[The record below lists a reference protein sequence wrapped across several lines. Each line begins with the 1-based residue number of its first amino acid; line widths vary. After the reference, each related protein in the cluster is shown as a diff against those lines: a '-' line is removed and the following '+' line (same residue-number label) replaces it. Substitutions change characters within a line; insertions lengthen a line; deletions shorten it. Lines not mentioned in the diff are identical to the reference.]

1 MMLMP
6 PRIAIQN
13 PTAAITTRA
22 EQLVSIQTTMV

>member
-6 PRIAIQN
+6 PIIAIQN

-22 EQLVSIQTTMV
+22 EQVVSMQTTVV